1 MSFTE
6 PSFQTLLEP
15 YQNLVSFRFRA
26 KLQQCKQHL
35 IHLNQEVP
43 VFMPAA
49 SEWISMANALLDRI
63 NPELQRMDFQLL
75 TILQIQLRH
84 SLEPS
89 AKLGRRLGPK
99 HRLTGAY
106 PIRSSAMPLNKTAN
120 PPESKRKR
128 ECRVLEFVNH
138 GICQLLWDHQSV

>member
-15 YQNLVSFRFRA
+15 YQNLVSFRA

-75 TILQIQLRH
+75 TILQIQLQH
-84 SLEPS
+84 SLEQVGHLPNLD
-89 AKLGRRLGPK
+89 A
-99 HRLTGAY
+99 
-106 PIRSSAMPLNKTAN
+106 
-120 PPESKRKR
+120 
-128 ECRVLEFVNH
+128 
-138 GICQLLWDHQSV
+138 D